1 MKANRTKML
10 GTIALVAVLCMQLF
24 WIYNSFQMSVHQ
36 MGYDN
41 PWSLAADVWAH
52 AFFSALYQSRITLLT
67 SLLTMVVIILSL
79 IDQTCKLRNFRSHNR
94 KHESRRNSSS
104 RSSFLK
110 FGLVRSPE
118 SQCPV
123 TLFRIRFRIF
133 LC

>member
-41 PWSLAADVWAH
+41 PWSLAADVRAH
-52 AFFSALYQSRITLLT
+52 AFFSALYQSRITLIT

-79 IDQTCKLRNFRSHNR
+79 IDQINYIDGKGFACCARI
-94 KHESRRNSSS
+94 
-104 RSSFLK
+104 
-110 FGLVRSPE
+110 SPM
-118 SQCPV
+118 QWF
-123 TLFRIRFRIF
+123 TT
-133 LC
+133 